1 MSFVHLRCR
10 TQYSFNS
17 SCLSPTL
24 IRALSLANS
33 MNCIGFC
40 DTNSLSAT
48 AKMYQTLTPAG
59 IRPIIGMDLNIEVEG
74 VTAGGALF
82 VSNQNGWNNLLALH
96 QFVAKQGFVS
106 LDNLLNHAQGL
117 VFIAGGVGGLLS
129 MVVNRLGENAAF
141 KLVNHLK
148 RQFKSELY
156 LEVQRL
162 GLPGEAVF
170 ESFLKKTAKYF
181 SVELVAT
188 NLICFDVPCK
198 YAGLR
203 AINSS
208 FDFVSQVTGESYFK
222 STKEMF
228 NLFVDLQ
235 DAIKNTAV
243 IAEKCQF
250 ALEPSSPKFPSTQLT
265 HNQSAEQTLRIQ
277 AKAGLQYRVAIS
289 ISDYAKYE
297 ARLVYELDV
306 ITSKGFA
313 AYFLICKNIVNWAR
327 NQKIAVGPGR
337 GSAAGCLVSWA
348 IGITE
353 INPIE
358 HGLIFE
364 RFLNPERPSLP
375 DIDLDFCSLRRDEVV
390 EFIKREYGD
399 DKVAKVA
406 AFSRMQPK
414 SALKDCAKASG
425 IPFETINKLTKGIAE
440 TLEDNLSFNQV
451 YQSSAPLIEAGNVDE
466 QLREVIQLAGSLD
479 GVFRQSSVHAAGIVI
494 SDQPL
499 LLTVPLKLDELSN
512 TVVAFDKNDLDFF
525 GLVKFD
531 ILGVKDLSI
540 LAQAE
545 AEIKRID
552 SFSLADIPLNDPATF
567 QLLGRGETLG
577 CFQLESAKMR
587 QVLKELGPTSL
598 DDIITVI
605 SLYRPGA
612 MDSIPNYIARKN
624 MTAPVEYLHPLL
636 EPILKDTFGIFVYQ
650 EQVLET
656 VRVIGGQ
663 SYAQADLF
671 RKAISKKDS
680 TQMAEL
686 HDKFCSGAA
695 TLNVSKN
702 TADKIFEGIAKFSG
716 YGFSKSHAA
725 PYALTAYRMAYLK
738 ANYPLPFYKAVL
750 NSRASNREEL
760 LTLVA
765 EARNQGIAILPVD
778 IKTSAVCFE
787 IEGTSLRTGLAI
799 IKGISEATAK
809 AIVENR
815 GSSRLESFSD
825 LRPLRCSPSI
835 LTKLIKSGALDSLG
849 ESRGALLG
857 YLTKKGK
864 PLPQEADQPRA
875 GKKSNDS
882 PMAEIIEA
890 FNLLGFFSQCHPV
903 SLVKPIKGAVFAN
916 AFPQGETFLSYGF
929 IHNVVVRQDRNNNA
943 YCRLILSDPTGSYEA
958 IVFASVF
965 RLKSHLCQKGHILV
979 FNAKKNAAGDVIIS
993 CLKDGI
999 TPSIS

>member
-1 MSFVHLRCR
+1 
-10 TQYSFNS
+10 
-17 SCLSPTL
+17 
-24 IRALSLANS
+24 
-33 MNCIGFC
+33 MNCIAFC
-40 DTNSLSAT
+40 DTNTLSAT
-48 AKMYQTLTPAG
+48 VKMFQTLPLAG
-59 IRPIIGMDLNIEVEG
+59 IRPIIGMDLTIEVEG
-74 VTAGGALF
+74 VIANGALF
-82 VSNQNGWNNLLALH
+82 VSNQIGWDNLLALH
-96 QFVAKQGFVS
+96 QLVVKQGFVS

-117 VFIAGGVGGLLS
+117 VFITGGVGGLLS
-129 MVVNRLGENAAF
+129 MVVNHLGENAAF
-141 KLVNHLK
+141 KLIHQLK
-148 RQFKSELY
+148 SQFKSDLY
-156 LEVQRL
+156 LEIQRL
-162 GLPGEAVF
+162 ELPGEAMF

-181 SVELVAT
+181 NIDLVAT
-188 NLICFDVPCK
+188 NLMCFDVPSK
-198 YAGLR
+198 YAGLM
-203 AINSS
+203 AINNSA
-208 FDFVSQVTGESYFK
+208 DFASQVTCESYFK
-222 STKEMF
+222 SPKEMAS
-228 NLFVDLQ
+228 LFIDLQ
-235 DAIKNTAV
+235 DALKNTVV
-243 IAEKCQF
+243 IAKKCQF
-250 ALEPSSPKFPSTQLT
+250 ALQPSYPRFPTNQFSHT
-265 HNQSAEQTLRIQ
+265 QSAEQKLRIQ
-277 AKAGLQYRVAIS
+277 AKAGLKYRIATS
-289 ISDYAKYE
+289 GPDYAKYE
-297 ARLVYELDV
+297 TRLDYELDV

-327 NQKIAVGPGR
+327 DQKIAVGPGR

-353 INPIE
+353 INPIK

-375 DIDLDFCSLRRDEVV
+375 DIDLDFCSLRHDEVV
-390 EFIKREYGD
+390 EFIKREYGY

-406 AFSRMQPK
+406 AFSRIQPK
-414 SALKDCAKASG
+414 SALKDCAKSSG
-425 IPFETINKLTKGIAE
+425 IPAD
-440 TLEDNLSFNQV
+440 TLEDNLSFNKV
-451 YQSSAPLIEAGNVDE
+451 YQSSAALIEAGNVDE

-479 GVFRQSSVHAAGIVI
+479 GVFRQSSIHAAGIVI

-499 LLTVPLKLDELSN
+499 LLTVPLKQDELNNS
-512 TVVAFDKNDLDFF
+512 VVTFDKNDLDYF

-540 LAQAE
+540 IAQTE
-545 AEIKRID
+545 ADIKQNH
-552 SFSLADIPLNDPATF
+552 SFNLTDIPLNDPATF

-612 MDSIPNYIARKN
+612 MDSITNYIARKN

-636 EPILKDTFGIFVYQ
+636 EPVLKETFGIFVYQ

-702 TADKIFEGIAKFSG
+702 TADKIFESIAKFSG

-725 PYALTAYRMAYLK
+725 PYALTAYRMAYIK

-760 LTLVA
+760 LTLIE

-778 IKTSAVCFE
+778 INTSSVCFE
-787 IEGTSLRTGLAI
+787 IEETSLRTGLAI

-809 AIVENR
+809 KIVEERMSLNI
-815 GSSRLESFSD
+815 ESFAD
-825 LRPLRCSPSI
+825 LCQLKCSQSISI
-835 LTKLIKSGALDSLG
+835 LTKLIKSGALDVLG
-849 ESRGALLG
+849 ESRRVLLG

-864 PLPQEADQPRA
+864 PLTTEEDQPSA
-875 GKKSNDS
+875 DS
-882 PMAEIIEA
+882 PMTEIIEV
-890 FNLLGFFSQCHPV
+890 FNLLGFFPESHPL
-903 SLVKPIKGAVFAN
+903 SLVKPIKGMIFAEH
-916 AFPQGETFLSYGF
+916 FPQGETFQSYGF
-929 IHNVVVRQDRNNNA
+929 VHNVVIRQDKNNNA
-943 YCRLILSDPTGSYEA
+943 YCRLVLSDPTGSYEA

-965 RLKSHLCQKGHILV
+965 RLKSHLCQKGHVLV
-979 FNAKKNAAGDVIIS
+979 FSAKKDTAENVIIS
-993 CLKDGI
+993 CLKGVEGL
-999 TPSIS
+999 